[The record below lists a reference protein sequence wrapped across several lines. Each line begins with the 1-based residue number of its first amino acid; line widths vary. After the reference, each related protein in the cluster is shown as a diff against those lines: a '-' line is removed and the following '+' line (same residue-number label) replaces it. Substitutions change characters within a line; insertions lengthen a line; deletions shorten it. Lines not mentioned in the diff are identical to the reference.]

1 MTTSALKTQL
11 PPFLDTLRKRAILSD
26 GAMVTMIY
34 QKGIYINQ
42 CFENLNTERP
52 HLVKN
57 VHLEFLQAGAEVLE
71 TNTFNAS
78 PIKLSKFGLADKVR
92 EINLAGVRLAREAAG
107 GTAWIA
113 GLVGPP
119 GRQVEDAYEP
129 SQREW
134 LAESY
139 VRQIEALH
147 EGGVDAFFLEAFSR
161 LEILELVAE
170 TAKRLHPD
178 VPCAA
183 MVDLAEDGRTRFGDG
198 MDRIAEVLESLP
210 AEVVGFSDGVGPP
223 VLNRAIEE
231 LRPRTKK
238 LLALLPGAG
247 LPVTFEDRL
256 LNMATPEYFME
267 LLRQGMQKGAR
278 LIGGSS
284 GCHPEHIRAIRGSL
298 KMLQPGT
305 APAMASAGTVES
317 AERPAEVRPPEFET
331 PSALAAK
338 LRAGEFAVSI
348 EIDPPIGTE
357 AGRALEAAKQ
367 CRDAGIDAINIA
379 DGPRA
384 TARMGPIDMA
394 MLLRDEVPGIEPIVH
409 FCCRD
414 RNLLGMQADLIG
426 ANALGIYNVLMIT
439 GDPPKLGD
447 YPFATAVYDVDAIGA
462 LRIAANLNTGK
473 DLAGNPLKGAPTR
486 LFLGAGANPGAIDL
500 DHEIHRLEQKIEAG
514 AGYILTQPVYD
525 SALYERFHKRI
536 EHLRVPIL
544 LGILPLAS
552 YRNAEFLTKEVPGMH
567 VPSPIRERLRRCEDK
582 ESSRQ
587 CGIEIAR
594 EALEAALPSIQGTY
608 IMPPFNRVDSALAV
622 LEVARERMT
631 PPRAMGASGGVVDDR
646 R

>member
-1 MTTSALKTQL
+1 MTTNALKTQL
-11 PPFLDTLRKRAILSD
+11 PPFLETLAKRAILSD
-26 GAMVTMIY
+26 GAMATMIY

-42 CFENLNTERP
+42 CFENLNTDRP

-57 VHLEFLQAGAEVLE
+57 VHLEYLQAGAEILE

-78 PIKLSKFGLADKVR
+78 PVKLAKYGLADKVR

-113 GLVGPP
+113 GVIGPP
-119 GRQVEDAYEP
+119 GKQVEDDYEPSERQRLADSYARQVE
-129 SQREW
+129 
-134 LAESY
+134 
-139 VRQIEALH
+139 ALL

-161 LEILELVAE
+161 LEILELVTE
-170 TAKRLHPD
+170 TVKRLSPETP
-178 VPCAA
+178 VAA
-183 MVDLAEDGRTRFGDG
+183 MVDLAEDGGTRFGDG
-198 MDRIAEVLESLP
+198 IDRIAALLDSIP

-223 VLNRAIEE
+223 VLNKALKE
-231 LRPRTKK
+231 LRTRTDK

-247 LPVTFEDRL
+247 LPVTYEDRL

-267 LLRQGMQKGAR
+267 LLRRGMHNGAR

-284 GCHPEHIRAIRGSL
+284 GCHPEHIRAIRSSL
-298 KMLQPGT
+298 KMLQPGESP
-305 APAMASAGTVES
+305 APGVA
-317 AERPAEVRPPEFET
+317 AEQARSECLTEVHPPEFET

-338 LRAGEFAVSI
+338 LRAGEFVVSI

-357 AGRALEAAKQ
+357 AGRALEAARK

-394 MLLRDEVPGIEPIVH
+394 MLLRDHVPGIEPIVH

-426 ANALGIYNVLMIT
+426 ANALSIHNILMIT

-462 LRIAANLNTGK
+462 LRIGANLNSGK
-473 DLAGNPLKGAPTR
+473 DLAGNPLKGSPTK

-500 DHEIHRLEQKIEAG
+500 DHEIRRLEQKIEAG
-514 AGYILTQPVYD
+514 ANYILTQPVYD

-567 VPSPIRERLRRCEDK
+567 VPSPIRERLRQCTDK

-594 EALEAALPSIQGTY
+594 EALEAALPTIQGTY

-622 LEVARERMT
+622 LEVARHRMT
-631 PPRAMGASGGVVDDR
+631 PPRVRQGEGTAV
-646 R
+646 